1 MAALERRRAA
11 VRVVQP
17 GGDAQPATAWQRWYG
32 QYRQALA
39 LAFSLGIFA
48 VLLGEMLIAFVGIIL
63 LVLMNLHGRP
73 MPAALS
79 CVCSLLP
86 SMSPDTKQSI

>member
-39 LAFSLGIFA
+39 LVFSLAVFA
-48 VLLGEMLIAFVGIIL
+48 VLLGEMLSVCGGIIL
-63 LVLMNLHGRP
+63 LDSTGIMYP
-73 MPAALS
+73 YS
-79 CVCSLLP
+79 
-86 SMSPDTKQSI
+86 